1 MTWHNKVMWTEGMF
15 LQPQHFQQQDRYV
28 GRQLEG
34 RLSSSL
40 PWPWGFFALQV
51 DDAALLQGRVAVNAA
66 RGVLP
71 DGLVFSVPG
80 DDPAPLAFEVPADA
94 RDQVLVLAVAMA
106 RPGVAESD
114 VEAGE
119 TAMPPRYRASNI
131 EVADSHATSLREAPL
146 QIGRLNLRLML
157 ARDANEGYTTIGVAR
172 IVERRAD
179 GRVTLDSGYVAPML
193 NASAHPVLDGYL
205 REAHGM
211 LYQRGEALA
220 ARMAQPGRSGMG
232 EIADF
237 LLLQVVNRFQ
247 PLLAH
252 LQRLPVLHP
261 ERLYDLLLGLAGDLS
276 SFREQRRPVAYP
288 EYRHDDLAGCFR
300 AVMVDL
306 RQSLSMVLEQTA
318 VPIELQER
326 KNGVRVAS
334 IPDIEMQRSASFVLA
349 VSAQMPGD
357 ALRARFPTQ
366 VKIGPVE
373 RFRDLVQSQLPG
385 VMLRALPVAPR
396 QIPYHAGFTYFELE
410 TRGSELWKQ
419 LESSGGLALHVAGIF
434 RACRWNSGPSGADA
448 RWPAT
453 PGRWF

>member
-94 RDQVLVLAVAMA
+94 RDQVLVLAAAMT

-157 ARDANEGYTTIGVAR
+157 ARDANEGYTTLGVAR

-193 NASAHPVLDGYL
+193 NAPAHPVLDGYL

-247 PLLAH
+247 PRLAH

-288 EYRHDDLAGCFR
+288 EYRHDDLASCFR

-326 KNGVRVAS
+326 KNGVRVAT
-334 IPDIEMQRSASFVLA
+334 IPDIEMQRTASFVLA
-349 VSAQMPGD
+349 VNAQMPGD

-410 TRGSELWKQ
+410 TRGSDLWKQ
-419 LESSGGLALHVAGIF
+419 LESSGGLAMHVAGDF
-434 RACRWNSGPSGADA
+434 
-448 RWPAT
+448 
-453 PGRWF
+453 PGLSLEFWAIRG

>member
-385 VMLRALPVAPR
+385 VMLHALPVAPR

-419 LESSGGLALHVAGIF
+419 LESSGGLALHVAGDF
-434 RACRWNSGPSGADA
+434 
-448 RWPAT
+448 
-453 PGRWF
+453 PGLSLEFWAIRG